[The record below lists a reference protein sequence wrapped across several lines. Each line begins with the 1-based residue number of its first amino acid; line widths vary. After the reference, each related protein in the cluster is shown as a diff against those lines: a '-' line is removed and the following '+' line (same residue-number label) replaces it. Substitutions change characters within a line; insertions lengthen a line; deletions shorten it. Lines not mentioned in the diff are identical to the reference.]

1 MHHKSQE
8 NSEISLKRFKYAK
21 FSQKGT
27 VMHTK
32 LAISPMLIAIKS
44 KTKDKDLEIFK
55 IQVVD
60 IILPW
65 VADGV
70 PIYISPVLQ

>member
-1 MHHKSQE
+1 MKACKQT
-8 NSEISLKRFKYAK
+8 NWQTIIDILLTN
-21 FSQKGT
+21 G
-27 VMHTK
+27 
-32 LAISPMLIAIKS
+32 LLIYLLTCFLP

-55 IQVVD
+55 IQLDD

-70 PIYISPVLQ
+70 TMYWWVPMC

>member
-1 MHHKSQE
+1 M
-8 NSEISLKRFKYAK
+8 YAK

-27 VMHTK
+27 SMHTK

-60 IILPW
+60 IILP
-65 VADGV
+65 
-70 PIYISPVLQ
+70 

>member
-1 MHHKSQE
+1 
-8 NSEISLKRFKYAK
+8 
-21 FSQKGT
+21 
-27 VMHTK
+27 
-32 LAISPMLIAIKS
+32 MLIHFKA

-55 IQVVD
+55 IQVYD

-70 PIYISPVLQ
+70 PMYWWVPMS